1 MSRSFAC
8 NSPRDI
14 STYEFIPLELQRF
27 QILLN
32 FHPNE
37 LHAKFWKQVTAD
49 TTNPPRTPC
58 RRQTPTFTTPAQ
70 PPHSACLQR
79 DLPQPRRYVCFS
91 HPTTAPSPRTLPR
104 PRRRRGDNPAC
115 MTTDPPTTNVPRVRD
130 PGDVCIRSWR
140 EDYLSS
146 PVAVRMKPAIMN
158 QPPPTQNRIRVH
170 RGWTG

>member
-1 MSRSFAC
+1 MQF
-8 NSPRDI
+8 PRDI

-91 HPTTAPSPRTLPR
+91 HPTTAPSPRTPPR

-115 MTTDPPTTNVPRVRD
+115 MTTDPPTTSVPPSAR
-130 PGDVCIRSWR
+130 PGGRLYSF
-140 EDYLSS
+140 
-146 PVAVRMKPAIMN
+146 VARGLLVLAGRRADEAGDHEPATANPEQN
-158 QPPPTQNRIRVH
+158 QVH